1 MFLVNFR
8 ASNKK
13 IVFCLLMFTV
23 IVVLTVAIRL
33 NSFDKQSEI
42 VVECGTEAEVS
53 EYLESFGLQLGE
65 CTTDSIT
72 VPYEFNEVYTNY
84 NNIQQSQGFDLSEYK
99 GKTVNR
105 YTFAVLNHPDGQD
118 VFVEVLIYNKT
129 VIGADIYSTSVD
141 GFISPLK

>member
-1 MFLVNFR
+1 MFSINFR
-8 ASNKK
+8 LSNKRFVLGL
-13 IVFCLLMFTV
+13 ILFTAT
-23 IVVLTVAIRL
+23 VVLAVAIRL

-42 VVECGTEAEVS
+42 VVECGTEAEVC

-65 CTTDSIT
+65 FTADSIT
-72 VPYEFNEVYTNY
+72 VPYEFNEVYTDY

-105 YTFAVLNHPDGQD
+105 YTFTVLNYPDVQD
-118 VFVEVLIYNKT
+118 VFAEVLIYNKT
-129 VIGADIYSTSVD
+129 VIGADIYSTAVD